1 MKDSRNGGQR
11 QITSV
16 AWVNEPRTTNSFLLR
31 LHISVQCNFFSVL
44 GQLIR
49 LLQATFNEYFS
60 VAFAVLVIHFE

>member
-31 LHISVQCNFFSVL
+31 LHISVQCNFF
-44 GQLIR
+44 
-49 LLQATFNEYFS
+49 FS
-60 VAFAVLVIHFE
+60 VGPVDQTFTGHF